1 VTVRQITV
9 DLGPR
14 TYAVLV
20 GAGLLDRVG
29 PECARRGLGRRVAV
43 VTQPA
48 VAGHATRVVE
58 SLRAAGL
65 GPAVIQVPEGEAA
78 KSPDEARRLWD
89 AFVRLGLDRGSAV
102 VAVGGG
108 VVGDLAGFAAAT
120 YMRGIAL
127 VSVPTTLLAQVDA
140 SVGGKAA
147 VNHPAGK
154 NLIGAFHQPR
164 LVVIDPAALET
175 LPARE
180 YRSGLAE
187 VIKTGAALNADL
199 FATLEASAPA
209 LRRRDPGLLETVV
222 ATCCAEKAT
231 IVQQDER
238 EETGL
243 RMILNYGHTVGH
255 ALETLGG
262 YATWRHGEA
271 VAVGMAAAA
280 RLSVRLGLADPGV
293 AARQASL
300 LDAVGLPARFGAP
313 SPRAV
318 VEALGRD
325 KKARDG
331 RLAFVLLKALGRAEV
346 VPDVPPDLVVEVLEE
361 IHGGPTPG
369 LGP

>member
-1 VTVRQITV
+1 VRQITV

-29 PECARRGLGRRVAV
+29 HECARLGLGRRAAV
-43 VTQPA
+43 VTQRA
-48 VAGHATRVVE
+48 VAGPAARVVA
-58 SLRAAGL
+58 SLRAAGFS
-65 GPAVIQVPEGEAA
+65 PEPIEVPEGEAA
-78 KSPDEARRLWD
+78 KSLDGARLLWD
-89 AFVRLGLDRGSAV
+89 AFVKLGLDRGSVV

-140 SVGGKAA
+140 SVGGKVA

-164 LVVIDPAALET
+164 LVAIDPTALET
-175 LPARE
+175 LPPRE

-187 VIKTGAALNADL
+187 VIKTGAALNAEL
-199 FATLEASAPA
+199 FAALEAGVPA
-209 LRRRDPGLLETVV
+209 LGRRDPGLLETVV
-222 ATCCAEKAT
+222 ASCCGEKAT

-243 RMILNYGHTVGH
+243 RMLLNYGHTVAH

-271 VAVGMAAAA
+271 VAVGMVAAA
-280 RLSVRLGLADPGV
+280 RLSVRLGLVDPAV
-293 AARQASL
+293 AARQAAL
-300 LDAVGLPARFGAP
+300 LEAVGLPTRFGAP
-313 SPRAV
+313 EPRAV
-318 VEALGRD
+318 ADALRRD

-331 RLAFVLLKALGRAEV
+331 RVAFVLLKALGRAEV
-346 VPDVPPDLVVEVLEE
+346 CPDVPSDLVVEVLEE
-361 IHGGPTPG
+361 VHGGPTPA